1 MQKQPPYVMFIVGR
15 MNPPTPGHVEGLVI
29 PFLRKVRQQAIQM
42 LSCKD
47 CLADEDNR
55 WCVPGEQLPG
65 HCFKYDE
72 IDTAPYPKGLR
83 CRKAS
88 MPHPDGTEPSRRE
101 LACSNERTIISSP
114 EACDSV
120 DLTEMSFEDLI
131 DKANIRVRI
140 YLTNT
145 TNETRLAKPEWKD
158 PDIAEK
164 IKEDGVNSLLENKPE
179 SEGVDDNY
187 YVKYFYLENPI
198 GPIEK
203 KSILTDMIVAALD
216 KEVNTN
222 IRMSKIMVSTMIVT
236 GRDSGEGPYCAN
248 RGIKSA
254 VECSQLLQIKDNP
267 RDGII
272 NPCHIILVMGAE
284 EDASESKRREKFCFK
299 GDLVNDETTKI
310 RCESLERVSIGNN
323 TGNDYEDAYWARDR
337 DGDTDPIQFSEGDS
351 VGSSMSASKVRL
363 MVSNGDDEGIH
374 NLYSGYLEKDRIDRM
389 IRSIRKGLY
398 LKGTLLPISDP
409 GLQLRRS
416 ARIAEQSL
424 PLGQRQSAIYR
435 LRDKSNR
442 AGATFWNEGW
452 DRAYSGLKL
461 GEAEMAMNQVS
472 ELGPIPEEERVTG
485 GRRRKKTRRKN
496 KKKKKTRKNKGNKK
510 RIASKRVASRRRQI
524 GCNSRKKR

>member
-120 DLTEMSFEDLI
+120 DLSEMSFENLI

-145 TNETRLAKPEWKD
+145 TNETRLAKPDWKD

-272 NPCHIILVMGAE
+272 NPCHIIFVYGAE

-323 TGNDYEDAYWARDR
+323 TGNDYEDAYRARDR

-416 ARIAEQSL
+416 ARIAQLGL
-424 PLGQRQSAIYR
+424 PEGQRQSVSLQLIDPTIKAR
-435 LRDKSNR
+435 KSGWQRDR
-442 AGATFWNEGW
+442 EEQFAGLEPGSTTMAT
-452 DRAYSGLKL
+452 
-461 GEAEMAMNQVS
+461 NQMRQ
-472 ELGPIPEEERVTG
+472 LMTIPEEERVTG

>member
-29 PFLRKVRQQAIQM
+29 PFLHKVRQQAIQM

-47 CLADEDNR
+47 CLADEGNR

-83 CRKAS
+83 CREAS

-101 LACSNERTIISSP
+101 LACSNQRTIVSSP

-120 DLTEMSFEDLI
+120 DLSEMSFEDLI

-145 TNETRLAKPEWKD
+145 TNETRLGKPWKD
-158 PDIAEK
+158 PGIAEK
-164 IKEDGVNSLLENKPE
+164 IKEVGVNSLLEDKPE

-187 YVKYFYLENPI
+187 YVKYYYLENPI
-198 GPIEK
+198 GPAEK
-203 KSILTDMIVAALD
+203 KGILTNMILAALENED
-216 KEVNTN
+216 NTN
-222 IRMSKIMVSTMIVT
+222 IRMSKIMVGAMIVT
-236 GRDSGEGPYCAN
+236 TRDSGEGPYCAN
-248 RGIKSA
+248 QGIKSA
-254 VECSQLLQIKDNP
+254 VECSQLLQIRDNP
-267 RDGII
+267 RDGTI

-284 EDASESKRREKFCFK
+284 EDASESKRREKFCLK
-299 GDLVNDETTKI
+299 GKTVNDETTEI

-323 TGNDYEDAYWARDR
+323 TGNDYEDDYRAGVR

-363 MVSNGDDEGIH
+363 MVSNGNNEGIH
-374 NLYSGYLEKDRIDRM
+374 NLYSGYLSGGQIDIM
-389 IRSIRKGLY
+389 IRSIRRGLY

-409 GLQLRRS
+409 GLQPERYS
-416 ARIAEQSL
+416 VRIAEQNV
-424 PLGQRQSAIYR
+424 PLWQRQSATYHLIDR
-435 LRDKSNR
+435 TKAAQKS
-442 AGATFWNEGW
+442 GW
-452 DRAYSGLKL
+452 PLARENQYSGLKP
-461 GEAEMAMNQVS
+461 GESEMAMEQVRM
-472 ELGPIPEEERVTG
+472 LGPIPEGGTG

-510 RIASKRVASRRRQI
+510 RVASKRVASRRRQI